1 MKELARPWTQKHI
14 PKKIKEVVGQDKAIV
29 ELKKFVVNFRKERKK
44 ARVLYGPTGSGK
56 TCAVYALAGEMGLE
70 VVELNA
76 SDSRTADSISTTV
89 GNASK
94 QMSLFAKGKII
105 LVDEIDG
112 VSGTKDR
119 GGIPELV
126 RVIEET
132 KFPIV
137 MTANDPFD
145 KKFSALRKKAGMVEF
160 EPLQHTDVFTIIK
173 RIADDEK
180 IKAEDDILK
189 SISRRA
195 GGDVRAAI
203 NDLQMLSARGQ
214 IKKEDI
220 AVLSDRER
228 TEEIATALTKI
239 FKTTD
244 PLIAKRSFDT
254 VSEDLKQ
261 CMLWVDE
268 NLPKEYDKPADLAR
282 AYDYVSKADIMNRR
296 IMRWQH
302 WRFLVYVNDYLS
314 AGVAVSK
321 DEKYR
326 KIVDYEQTQR
336 LLKIFIANRK
346 YQKRLAICEKIADK
360 THNSKKDVLQSTYP
374 YVKTIFRKGR
384 DKSMMSGLV
393 DELEL
398 DDEEVE
404 YLKR

>member
-1 MKELARPWTQKHI
+1 
-14 PKKIKEVVGQDKAIV
+14 
-29 ELKKFVVNFRKERKK
+29 
-44 ARVLYGPTGSGK
+44 
-56 TCAVYALAGEMGLE
+56 
-70 VVELNA
+70 
-76 SDSRTADSISTTV
+76 
-89 GNASK
+89 
-94 QMSLFAKGKII
+94 MSLFAKGKII

-137 MTANDPFD
+137 MTANDPFG

-160 EPLQHTDVFTIIK
+160 EPLQYNHVFDIINP
-173 RIADDEK
+173 ISSDEK
-180 IKAEDDILK
+180 IKAESDILK
-189 SISRRA
+189 SIARRA
-195 GGDVRAAI
+195 GGDARAAI
-203 NDLQMLSARGQ
+203 NDLQMLSARGE

-220 AVLSDRER
+220 DVLSDRER

-244 PLIAKRSFDT
+244 PLVAKYSFDT

-261 CMLWVDE
+261 CLLWVDE
-268 NLPKEYDKPADLAR
+268 NLPKEYEKPADLAR

-346 YQKRLAICEKIADK
+346 YQKRLAICEKIADQ
-360 THNSKKDVLQSTYP
+360 THSSKKEVLKNTYP
-374 YVKTIFRKGR
+374 YIKSIFKKGK
-384 DKSMMSGLV
+384 DKEMMSGIA
-393 DELEL
+393 DKLEL
-398 DDEEVE
+398 GDEEVE